1 MAKLGKRPITIP
13 EGVKISLEAGS
24 LNLVGPEGKLSVT
37 IPPTL
42 SVVFDKERVRVNCAV
57 ADQGLAKKAERKL
70 EKIRGLVR
78 SLINSRL
85 NAVKNGCL
93 KKLEVIGV
101 GYQAEVKGK
110 ELVLKVGFSHPVKF
124 TIPEGV
130 KVKVEKILVSI
141 SGFNPET
148 VGDFAARIRAVK
160 PPEPYGGK
168 GIRYQGE
175 YVRHKVGKTAGAAG
189 ATGGAGTK

>member
-1 MAKLGKRPITIP
+1 MAKLGKRPIAIP
-13 EGVKISLEAGS
+13 EGVKVSLEAGS

-42 SVVFDKERVRVNCAV
+42 SVMLDKERIKVNCAV
-57 ADQGLAKKAERKL
+57 TERGLTKKSERKL
-70 EKIRGLVR
+70 EGIRGLIR
-78 SLINSRL
+78 SLISSRL

-101 GYQAEVKGK
+101 GYLAEVKGK
-110 ELVLKVGFSHPVKF
+110 ELVLKVGFSHPVKLI
-124 TIPEGV
+124 IPEGV
-130 KVKVEKILVSI
+130 KIKVEKIIVSI

-189 ATGGAGTK
+189 ATGGAGVK

>member
-1 MAKLGKRPITIP
+1 MAKLGKRPIIIP
-13 EGVKISLEAGS
+13 EGVKASLEAGS
-24 LNLVGPEGKLSVT
+24 LNLVGPEGKLSVI

-42 SVVFDKERVRVNCAV
+42 LVVLDKDRIRVNCAGT
-57 ADQGLAKKAERKL
+57 DQGLGKKAERKL
-70 EKIRGLVR
+70 EGVQGLVR
-78 SLINSRL
+78 SLINGRL

-110 ELVLKVGFSHPVKF
+110 ELVLKVGFSHPVQL

-148 VGDFAARIRAVK
+148 VGDFAARIRTVK

-189 ATGGAGTK
+189 ATDGGGAK

>member
-1 MAKLGKRPITIP
+1 MAKLGKRLIKVP
-13 EGVKISLEAGS
+13 EGVKISLESGS
-24 LNLVGPEGKLSVT
+24 LNLVGPAGKLSVI

-42 SVVFDKERVRVNCAV
+42 SVVVDKEQIKVNCAV
-57 ADQGLAKKAERKL
+57 MGQGLAKKSARKL
-70 EKIRGLVR
+70 EGVRGLIR

-110 ELVLKVGFSHPVKF
+110 ELVLKVGFSHPVPLL
-124 TIPEGV
+124 IPEGV
-130 KVKVEKILVSI
+130 KVKVEKILVTV

-189 ATGGAGTK
+189 ATGGGAK